1 MLRPLA
7 KREDQADR
15 DREHQQAIAQLF
27 GVAESAENAS
37 QIALALYRRSSGA

>member
-37 QIALALYRRSSGA
+37 QIALALDRCSGGA